1 METEEI
7 SPRKKQI
14 INCLKEGCI
23 SDEEIAESLKISV
36 NTVESHIQQLYS
48 LLCIEGKAK
57 RAKLVWEVM
66 RYFVR
71 VIKEIAKLCKDVKE
85 KDPIVAERD
94 KRTGEIISIGGWAEN
109 PVYDFAQKILQVLE
123 IEEVNE

>member
-1 METEEI
+1 METEEL

-14 INCLKEGCI
+14 IKCLKAGCI
-23 SDEEIAESLKISV
+23 ADEEIAERLKISV

-66 RYFVR
+66 R
-71 VIKEIAKLCKDVKE
+71 
-85 KDPIVAERD
+85 
-94 KRTGEIISIGGWAEN
+94 
-109 PVYDFAQKILQVLE
+109 
-123 IEEVNE
+123 